1 MHCYF
6 PEYDPQ
12 ANYIRQE
19 MVEMITGQRQLLSLF
34 AQASGQKRCALGLD
48 FEDYDPSDGSV
59 PVYLLGK
66 EEVDA
71 LSLVEG
77 KKLRKAFR
85 ASRVGKNLVVTF
97 NALVGRGWFRMRF
110 DLGEQGVDWQAFPST
125 TAPG

>member
-1 MHCYF
+1 
-6 PEYDPQ
+6 
-12 ANYIRQE
+12 
-19 MVEMITGQRQLLSLF
+19 
-34 AQASGQKRCALGLD
+34 LD
-48 FEDYDPSDGSV
+48 FEDYDPNDGSV

-97 NALVGRGWFRMRF
+97 NTPVSRGWFRMRF
-110 DLGEQGVDWQAFPST
+110 DLGEQGVDCQAFPST